1 MLRTCSNLQP
11 QSVFIPNLL
20 ICQLSSQLDL
30 LLTGCNALCAV
41 LKVLSRFIVFGGGR
55 GCARE
60 QMLLIRPQAAPLGQ
74 PSEKLKNVVSDSSLP
89 LCSIPR
95 RSRWA
100 DVFCF
105 FLSESAGDSSTEARS
120 HLRRLVLGFTL
131 AHNSAKYCG
140 RIYNPTL
147 KPVLHVPP
155 E

>member
-1 MLRTCSNLQP
+1 M
-11 QSVFIPNLL
+11 
-20 ICQLSSQLDL
+20 
-30 LLTGCNALCAV
+30 
-41 LKVLSRFIVFGGGR
+41 
-55 GCARE
+55 CARE

-74 PSEKLKNVVSDSSLP
+74 PSRGAEKRCQRLVTASLQHP
-89 LCSIPR
+89 PR

-100 DVFCF
+100 DGFF
-105 FLSESAGDSSTEARS
+105 FLSKSAGDGSTEARS